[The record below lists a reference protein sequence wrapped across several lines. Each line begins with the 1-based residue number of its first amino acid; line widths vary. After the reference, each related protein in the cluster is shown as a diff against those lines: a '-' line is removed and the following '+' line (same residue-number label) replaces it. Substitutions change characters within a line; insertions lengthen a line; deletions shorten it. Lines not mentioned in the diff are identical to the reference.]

1 MRRYIRNSAVL
12 YPIYIK
18 WVVRNKSA
26 IFPDADTQLHLTG
39 FQRSANTYCY
49 NIIRSALPSL
59 RLSTHIHTIG
69 SLKLAK
75 RHGVPT
81 ILLLR
86 DPFATCGSYMLKCG
100 ISVSDIILHDV
111 LSDYYEYHDYAWNHK
126 DHLNIISFSNAI
138 SGPEYILRY
147 VVKFLNLPIT
157 DEGIQQGASV
167 GQKLVEKKEALKDP
181 EGSSLPT
188 KERTRKKE
196 VLRERFEQIPLYREA
211 QQIYEK
217 LHAHETLIGDL

>member
-1 MRRYIRNSAVL
+1 
-12 YPIYIK
+12 
-18 WVVRNKSA
+18 
-26 IFPDADTQLHLTG
+26 
-39 FQRSANTYCY
+39 
-49 NIIRSALPSL
+49 
-59 RLSTHIHTIG
+59 
-69 SLKLAK
+69 
-75 RHGVPT
+75 
-81 ILLLR
+81 
-86 DPFATCGSYMLKCG
+86 MLKC
-100 ISVSDIILHDV
+100 DIAVNDTNLHDI

-126 DHLNIISFSNAI
+126 NHLNIISFSNAI

-167 GQKLVEKKEALKDP
+167 GQKFVEKKEALKKP

-188 KERTRKKE
+188 EERTRKKE